1 MEEKKEEE
9 WFEISFDIL
18 PCAKQD
24 DESIVISISN
34 TKSRVGFRKNH
45 QRLFNCL
52 RIILNYH
59 AYAILILR
67 MSLSNK
73 VKKASPIKAKNTIL
87 KIQMRFFFSIIDSTR
102 YFCNFVLHFSE
113 VYSIIVG
120 FLLRLVGS
128 DLH

>member
-1 MEEKKEEE
+1 MEEKKEEEEE

-34 TKSRVGFRKNH
+34 TKSRVWFRKNH
-45 QRLFNCL
+45 QRRGSTLPILFNCL

-73 VKKASPIKAKNTIL
+73 VKK
-87 KIQMRFFFSIIDSTR
+87 
-102 YFCNFVLHFSE
+102 LHQ
-113 VYSIIVG
+113 
-120 FLLRLVGS
+120 
-128 DLH
+128 

>member
-1 MEEKKEEE
+1 MEKKEEE

-45 QRLFNCL
+45 LPILFNCL

-73 VKKASPIKAKNTIL
+73 VKK
-87 KIQMRFFFSIIDSTR
+87 
-102 YFCNFVLHFSE
+102 LHQ
-113 VYSIIVG
+113 
-120 FLLRLVGS
+120 
-128 DLH
+128 